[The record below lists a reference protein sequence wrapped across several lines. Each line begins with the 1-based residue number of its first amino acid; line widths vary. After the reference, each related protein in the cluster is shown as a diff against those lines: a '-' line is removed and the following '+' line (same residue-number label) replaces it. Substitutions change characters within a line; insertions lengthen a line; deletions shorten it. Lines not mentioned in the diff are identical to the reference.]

1 MMTNTMTNTMTSQT
15 RFRTPIARTP
25 IARICGSLIA
35 AMTIALALGVDRASA
50 QMTQQELD
58 PNGVAVVAS
67 PYRSGS
73 LHQLLIL
80 EQQTSARACWSEQKT
95 STITIINPLLADFDF
110 SGICGRAT
118 DSNGFSVRMGG
129 RDLNWRYTM
138 QVVAQNGDLFLIAR
152 NTTRTA
158 MPDLLVGRVGGTT
171 PGFAKIMLE
180 PGWRITR
187 RVAQGKLTGHFY
199 LTNDR
204 TIEQVAASLQQ
215 AVPATAAT
223 PVLAPVAA
231 PVAAPVFTPTPNSV
245 VSPTPVGTEVISVPP
260 SPEVLK

>member
-1 MMTNTMTNTMTSQT
+1 MT
-15 RFRTPIARTP
+15 AV
-25 IARICGSLIA
+25 
-35 AMTIALALGVDRASA
+35 TIALTLGVDRASA

-67 PYRSGS
+67 PYQAGA

-95 STITIINPLLADFDF
+95 PTMTMINPLLADFDF

-129 RDLNWRYTM
+129 RDFDWRYTM
-138 QVVAQNGDLFLIAR
+138 QMVTQNGDLLLIAR

-158 MPDLLVGRVGGTT
+158 LPDLLIGRVGGTT
-171 PGFAKIMLE
+171 PGFAKIILE
-180 PGWRITR
+180 PGWRVTR

-199 LTNDR
+199 LTTDR
-204 TIEQVAASLQQ
+204 TIEQVVASLQQ
-215 AVPATAAT
+215 SVPAPVST
-223 PVLAPVAA
+223 PVSTPVVQ
-231 PVAAPVFTPTPNSV
+231 PVPTSV
-245 VSPTPVGTEVISVPP
+245 VNPTPVGTEVISLPPSSTNPNYPP